1 MDGGIEYITPAEL
14 FPNWGEL
21 TKKQQMALEEDQY
34 RKQLYVKTYG
44 D

>member
-1 MDGGIEYITPAEL
+1 MAGRSPYVTPGEM
-14 FPNWGEL
+14 FHNWGEL
-21 TKKQQMALEEDQY
+21 TKKQKIALEEDQY